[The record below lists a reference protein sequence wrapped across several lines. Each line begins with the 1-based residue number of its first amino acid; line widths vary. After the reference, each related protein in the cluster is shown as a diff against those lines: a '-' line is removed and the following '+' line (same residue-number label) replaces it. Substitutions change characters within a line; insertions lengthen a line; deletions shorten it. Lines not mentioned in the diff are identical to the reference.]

1 MVERA
6 ERTMKLFSF
15 WRSLAT
21 FRVRIALNL
30 KGLPVETVF
39 VDLDADAQRA
49 SDYRDVNPQMVL
61 PALVDGDGPALF
73 QSIAILDYLDEVYPQ
88 PPLLPADARGR
99 ARVRGLALMVA
110 CEGHP
115 LLVPRVRQYL
125 ERELKLDEATR
136 LAWSRHWIMETLVAL
151 EGQLS
156 RDPQTGA
163 FCHGD
168 KPTMADICLVGHV
181 TAAQSAQ
188 CDLGQ
193 YPTVGRI
200 FATAM
205 AQPAFAQA
213 HPRRQPDTPAAMRL

>member
-1 MVERA
+1 
-6 ERTMKLFSF
+6 MKLFSF

-30 KGLPVETVF
+30 KGLPTETVF

-49 SDYRDVNPQMVL
+49 ADYRNVNPQMVL
-61 PALVDGDGPALF
+61 PALVDGDGPVLF
-73 QSIAILDYLDEVYPQ
+73 QSIAILEYLDEVYPK

-99 ARVRGLALMVA
+99 ARVRGLAQMVA

-125 ERELKLDEATR
+125 EHELKLDEATR
-136 LAWSRHWIMETLVAL
+136 LAWSRHWIVQTLAAL
-151 EGQLS
+151 EGRLGGD
-156 RDPQTGA
+156 RETGA

-168 KPTMADICLVGHV
+168 QPTMADICLVGHV

-188 CDLGQ
+188 CDLAA
-193 YPTVGRI
+193 YPTVMRVFGR
-200 FATAM
+200 AM
-205 AQPAFAQA
+205 ALPAFASA
-213 HPRRQPDTPAAMRL
+213 HPRRQPDTPAPMRIA

>member
-1 MVERA
+1 
-6 ERTMKLFSF
+6 MKLFSF

-49 SDYRDVNPQMVL
+49 SDYRSVNPQMVL

-73 QSIAILDYLDEVYPQ
+73 QSLAILEYLEEVYPA
-88 PPLLPADARGR
+88 PPLLPSDARGR
-99 ARVRGLALMVA
+99 ARTRGLAQMVA

-136 LAWSRHWIMETLVAL
+136 LAWSRHWIVETLAAL
-151 EGQLS
+151 EARLS
-156 RDPQTGA
+156 GDRDTGA
-163 FCHGD
+163 FCHGN

-188 CDLGQ
+188 CDLAP
-193 YPTVGRI
+193 YPAVKRI
-200 FATAM
+200 FETAM
-205 AQPAFAQA
+205 GLPAFTQA
-213 HPRRQPDTPAAMRL
+213 HPRRQPDTPDAMRI

>member
-1 MVERA
+1 
-6 ERTMKLFSF
+6 MKLFSF

-39 VDLDADAQRA
+39 IDLDADAQRA
-49 SDYRDVNPQMVL
+49 ADYRSVNPQMVL
-61 PALVDGDGPALF
+61 PALVDGDGPALV
-73 QSIAILDYLDEVYPQ
+73 QSIAILDYLDEAYPE

-99 ARVRGLALMVA
+99 ARVRGLAMMVA

-136 LAWSRHWIMETLVAL
+136 LAWSRHWITETLAAL
-151 EGQLS
+151 EGRLS
-156 RDPQTGA
+156 GDRQTGT

-168 KPTMADICLVGHV
+168 KPGMADICLVGHV

-188 CDLGQ
+188 CELAP
-193 YPTVGRI
+193 YPMVKRI
-200 FATAM
+200 FDTAM
-205 AQPAFAQA
+205 ALPAFARA
-213 HPRRQPDTPAAMRL
+213 HPRRQPDTPEAMRI

>member
-1 MVERA
+1 
-6 ERTMKLFSF
+6 MKLFSF

-39 VDLDADAQRA
+39 VDLDADAQRMNA
-49 SDYRDVNPQMVL
+49 YRSVNPQMVL
-61 PALVDGDGPALF
+61 PALIDGDGPALF
-73 QSIAILDYLDEVYPQ
+73 QSIAILEYLDEVYPQ
-88 PPLLPADARGR
+88 PPLLPTDAKGR
-99 ARVRGLALMVA
+99 ARVRGIAQMVA

-125 ERELKLDEATR
+125 ERQLKLDEPTR
-136 LAWSRHWIMETLVAL
+136 LAWSRHWITETLGAL

-156 RDPQTGA
+156 GDPHTGA

-168 KPTMADICLVGHV
+168 KPTLADICLVGHV

-188 CDLGQ
+188 SDLAA
-193 YPTVGRI
+193 YPAVARV
-200 FATAM
+200 FENAM
-205 AQPAFAQA
+205 ALPAFANA
-213 HPRRQPDTPAAMRL
+213 HPRRQPDTPAPMRI

>member
-1 MVERA
+1 
-6 ERTMKLFSF
+6 MKLFSF

-39 VDLDADAQRA
+39 VDLDANAQRTNEF
-49 SDYRDVNPQMVL
+49 RTVNPQMVL

-73 QSIAILDYLDEVYPQ
+73 QSIAILDYLDEVYPE

-125 ERELKLDEATR
+125 ERDLKLDEAAR
-136 LAWSRHWIMETLVAL
+136 LAWSRHWITETLGAL
-151 EGQLS
+151 EERLG
-156 RDPQTGA
+156 RDRQTGV

-188 CDLGQ
+188 CDLAP
-193 YPTVGRI
+193 YPTVKRV
-200 FATAM
+200 FEAAM
-205 AQPAFAQA
+205 ALAAFADA
-213 HPRRQPDTPAAMRL
+213 HPRRQSDTPATLRI